1 MVVSGG
7 AGMAEAE
14 PYAVPAEF
22 LAELTRVLG
31 LVQAEPMGRAIELLL
46 EARAAGRRVYI
57 VGNGGSAATASHLVC
72 DLTKTTYVAGR
83 QPLRAF
89 ALTDNVPLLTAW
101 ANDTDY
107 GRIFAE
113 QLAAL
118 VEPGDVVIA
127 ISASGNSPNVVAGLT
142 TAAAIGAR
150 TIGLLGFDG
159 GASLRLVDV
168 AVHVPC
174 NDYGLVEATHLAI
187 GQALVAAI
195 RQAVRAETTELGPSA
210 SKRGRTHGRANGVP

>member
-1 MVVSGG
+1 MVVSSG

-31 LVQAEPMGRAIELLL
+31 LVQAEPMDHAIELLL
-46 EARAAGRRVYI
+46 AARAAGRRVYI

-72 DLTKTTYVAGR
+72 DLTKTTNVAGR

-107 GRIFAE
+107 GNVFAE

-118 VEPGDVVIA
+118 LEPGDVVIA
-127 ISASGNSPNVVAGLT
+127 ISASGDSPNVVAGLT
-142 TAAAIGAR
+142 TAAAHGAH

-159 GASLRLVDV
+159 GRALHLVDV
-168 AVHVPC
+168 PLHVPC
-174 NDYGLVEATHLAI
+174 HDYGLIEATHLAI
-187 GQALVAAI
+187 GQALVGAI
-195 RQAVRAETTELGPSA
+195 RQAVRAETSERGTSA
-210 SKRGRTHGRANGVP
+210 RKRPRPRGQGNGVV